1 MCHYEGIYLLCVLV
15 LCVQVLRKA
24 VYDQLNQ
31 ILLSDSAL
39 PESLI
44 LVNGTDWQGQVSLG
58 ASHDN
63 VRFSLSI
70 ARLTSCVGL
79 LQYVAEQLQGQR
91 HPVVCTCSAAEIQAV
106 LSAVLT
112 RIQKL

>member
-1 MCHYEGIYLLCVLV
+1 M
-15 LCVQVLRKA
+15 
-24 VYDQLNQ
+24 YDQLNQ

-44 LVNGTDWQGQVSLG
+44 LVNGTDWQGQVNPSSSSRHFINTPLVSSPHTPTLIG
-58 ASHDN
+58 GF
-63 VRFSLSI
+63 V
-70 ARLTSCVGL
+70 

>member
-1 MCHYEGIYLLCVLV
+1 M
-15 LCVQVLRKA
+15 
-24 VYDQLNQ
+24 YDQLNQ
-31 ILLSDSAL
+31 ILSDSAL

-44 LVNGTDWQGQVSLG
+44 LVNATDWQGQVTFRVPLKKQHGAHCFHCKLYLFCVSL
-58 ASHDN
+58 
-63 VRFSLSI
+63 VQF
-70 ARLTSCVGL
+70 
-79 LQYVAEQLQGQR
+79 VAEQLQGQR